1 MATILLMLSNLNWDY
16 SKSLNFWINSEISIS
31 SMNWDFLI
39 WIDYFLKLVRV
50 QYQCLEFD
58 MTSHFKRSF
67 LLTLTPIAM
76 LYVMTLLV
84 PTLSKFS
91 LNLVKIQY
99 QLDQNSDTLQF
110 FNGSRLGINA
120 STVTL
125 LIRYLTMAH
134 LQQHRQWTLH
144 HIQ

>member
-1 MATILLMLSNLNWDY
+1 
-16 SKSLNFWINSEISIS
+16 
-31 SMNWDFLI
+31 
-39 WIDYFLKLVRV
+39 
-50 QYQCLEFD
+50 

-110 FNGSRLGINA
+110 FNGVTIGNKRLYCNL
-120 STVTL
+120 VDPL
-125 LIRYLTMAH
+125 LDHGPLT
-134 LQQHRQWTLH
+134 TT
-144 HIQ
+144 